1 MNVKGSLGRLRTWLW
16 LVFGGAVLTVF
27 NYTLENSEPPKW
39 VYKLLGASGAA
50 FDAFATKAVP
60 LWSVLVIGLLLSLI
74 AIAAT
79 LILSIRLYRA
89 NKAITSLNTATQELR
104 LSQDTLE
111 QTNNELSSQRTALSQ
126 DLANTRKALKE
137 AQEER
142 DSTRHKLDRITSN
155 AKKVDFTLEGL
166 ASAGAFRTPR
176 ESNLPPKTSKLF
188 SLNEISAKNKAEV
201 LKAVM
206 LLTKTELFAAR
217 AAQIDDLVG
226 LGKHEVEKYAHSLL
240 SDGYLT
246 RSNSGLQAAY
256 KLTAKAN
263 MHFKCVENNIPSELQ
278 FNQAL

>member
-16 LVFGGAVLTVF
+16 LVSGGAVLTVF

-39 VYKLLGASGAA
+39 VYKLLGASGTA
-50 FDAFATKAVP
+50 FDAFAAKAVP
-60 LWSVLVIGLLLSLI
+60 LWSVLVAGLLLI
-74 AIAAT
+74 PMAIAAT
-79 LILSIRLYRA
+79 LILSARLYRA
-89 NKAITSLNTATQELR
+89 NKQITSLSTVNQELC
-104 LSQDTLE
+104 LSQGILK
-111 QTNNELSSQRTALSQ
+111 QTNNELASQRTALSQ
-126 DLANTRKALKE
+126 DLTGTRKALKE

-142 DSTRHKLDRITSN
+142 DSIRHKLDRMTSN

-176 ESNLPPKTSKLF
+176 ESNLLPKSAKLF
-188 SLNEISAKNKAEV
+188 SLNEISEKNKAEV

-206 LLTKTELFAAR
+206 LLTKTELSAAR

-226 LGKHEVEKYAHSLL
+226 LGKHEIEKYANSLI

-263 MHFKCVENNIPSELQ
+263 MHFKCVENNIPSELE
-278 FNQAL
+278 FN